1 MPKVKSEE
9 KKFGLLVISFIWSFQ
24 ILDMFKRLKSTIK
37 QANLCSRTSKWTTI
51 FISNWLR
58 GFQNYDIFVRTCKI
72 SLFKFNTYHRWIY
85 DSIDGPIR
93 EFCQKFV
100 YSFVNNE
107 CHENDDTIDYGEN
120 DRSYKSWLIVI
131 DLKVS
136 TCPRKVI
143 MKKGLVWHVY
153 LFFTLNWTELGLKCS
168 TLSVKC

>member
-1 MPKVKSEE
+1 MDAESKIWRK
-9 KKFGLLVISFIWSFQ
+9 KKFGSLVISFIWSFQ

-85 DSIDGPIR
+85 DSIDGPIW

-107 CHENDDTIDYGEN
+107 CHENDVVYERPPFAIAHGSEWRLGFNGHKET
-120 DRSYKSWLIVI
+120 LIA
-131 DLKVS
+131 S
-136 TCPRKVI
+136 TQT
-143 MKKGLVWHVY
+143 GH
-153 LFFTLNWTELGLKCS
+153 FFGWQH
-168 TLSVKC
+168 LSQQLPFLRAPIK

>member
-1 MPKVKSEE
+1 M
-9 KKFGLLVISFIWSFQ
+9 ISFIWSFQ

-58 GFQNYDIFVRTCKI
+58 GFQNYDIFVRICKI

-120 DRSYKSWLIVI
+120 YRSCKSWLIAI
-131 DLKVS
+131 ELKVS

-153 LFFTLNWTELGLKCS
+153 AFFTLNWTELGLKCS